1 MLKKLLARLRGP
13 AGPAFVLPRDDE
25 LESTPS
31 GLRYRILAVGQGRR
45 PGPTERVTV
54 HYAGWTIAGRP
65 FDSSWS
71 RGKPASFG
79 LDRVIGGWTEGLQ
92 LLREGGSG
100 LFVIP
105 PELAYGARGAP
116 PAIGPNATL
125 VFHVDLLSVG

>member
-1 MLKKLLARLRGP
+1 MLQRLLALLRRP
-13 AGPAFVLPRDDE
+13 AGPAFALPADHE
-25 LESTPS
+25 LETTPS
-31 GLRYRILAVGQGRR
+31 GLRYRILTAGQGRR

-54 HYAGWTIAGRP
+54 HYAGWTSAGRP

-71 RGKPASFG
+71 RGKPANFG
-79 LDRVIGGWTEGLQ
+79 LERVIRGWTEGLQ

-100 LFVIP
+100 VFVIP

-125 VFHVDLLSVG
+125 VFHVELLSVG